1 MKMLTFGKLAAAV
14 VLVSSLMTSARAQVV
29 IFSENFDPLSPSGN
43 VQDGYHFGDTTGH
56 SSAVVAGIGVGGTA
70 GWETVNTAATPT
82 NGFSGVG
89 AQYQDGT
96 ASGNTSLNKSDYV
109 LAFDA
114 RATGGSL
121 NIQFQTWDGQHFGG
135 SFDGTLSTASD
146 LALTPGY
153 SHYAI
158 NLGTLNGTLTGLG
171 LTGGTIQVGMQFDA
185 GGSTPY
191 SYTMDIDNFSLTL
204 VPEPSVL
211 ALCAM
216 GAMGGFAMLRRRK
229 A

>member
-1 MKMLTFGKLAAAV
+1 MKTSSLGKLAGV
-14 VLVSSLMTSARAQVV
+14 VTLLTGLTTAQAQVV
-29 IFSENFDPLSPSGN
+29 IFSENFDPLSAGGV
-43 VQDGYHFGDTTGH
+43 VQDGYHFGDTTAH
-56 SSAVVAGIGVGGTA
+56 SSGVVAGIGVSGTS
-70 GWETVNTAATPT
+70 GWETVNTAASGA
-82 NGFSGVG
+82 NGYSGVG

-96 ASGNTSLNKSDYV
+96 ASGNTSLNKSDYT
-109 LAFDA
+109 LSFDA

-135 SFDGTLSTASD
+135 TFNGTLATASD

-153 SHYAI
+153 SHYSI
-158 NLGTLNGTLTGLG
+158 SLGTLTGSLTGLG

-185 GGSTPY
+185 GGATPY
-191 SYTMDIDNFSLTL
+191 SYTMDIDNFSLTM
-204 VPEPSVL
+204 VPEPSSL

-216 GAMGGFAMLRRRK
+216 GAAGGFAMLRRRK

>member
-1 MKMLTFGKLAAAV
+1 MLTGAV
-14 VLVSSLMTSARAQVV
+14 VLLGGLMTSAQAQVV
-29 IFSENFDPLSPSGN
+29 IFSENFDPLSAGGV
-43 VQDGYHFGDTTGH
+43 VQDGYHFGDTTAH
-56 SSAVVAGIGVGGTA
+56 SSGVVAGTGVGGTA
-70 GWETVNTAATPT
+70 GWETVNTAASGA
-82 NGFSGVG
+82 NGYSGVG

-96 ASGNTSLNKSDYV
+96 ATGNTSLNKSDYV

-135 SFDGTLSTASD
+135 NFNGTLATASD
-146 LALTPGY
+146 LALTPGF

-158 NLGTLNGTLTGLG
+158 NLGTLTGSLTGLG
-171 LTGGTIQVGMQFDA
+171 LSGGTIQVGMQFDA
-185 GGSTPY
+185 GGPTPY
-191 SYTMDIDNFSLTL
+191 SYTMDIDNFSLTM

-211 ALCAM
+211 ALCAV
-216 GAMGGFAMLRRRK
+216 GGLAMLYRRK